1 MSLFIAN
8 QFKWLVNEVTLS
20 ETVKEAK
27 NKTLRKM
34 VRKERGQDV
43 IGLKFQGQIR
53 RVFLNQKLA
62 WIIKPFQ

>member
-27 NKTLRKM
+27 NKTLRRM

-43 IGLKFQGQIR
+43 IGLKF
-53 RVFLNQKLA
+53 
-62 WIIKPFQ
+62 